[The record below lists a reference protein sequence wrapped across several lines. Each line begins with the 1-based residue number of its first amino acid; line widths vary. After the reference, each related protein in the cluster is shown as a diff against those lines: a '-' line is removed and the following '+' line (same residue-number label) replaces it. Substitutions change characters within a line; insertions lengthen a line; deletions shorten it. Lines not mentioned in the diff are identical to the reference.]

1 MPSTE
6 LLLTCLALFVLLLA
20 LTARPYTAIVMLVL
34 LLLAVLIA
42 SYVKQV
48 YLGVPMTLA
57 DVWFFLMAPLQNV
70 DLFRN
75 YPWLGLALL
84 ALVAL
89 AAAVPW
95 FGFRRESPLRWPRH
109 RLWRGA
115 LRIALGVGAA
125 VSLVLGLAT
134 APASATVGDMDA
146 WHAFQSMEAT
156 GELHGPI
163 ERLNVFLANREVFA
177 SMPSVH
183 PQSRFPYTEA
193 NDTASP
199 IEDVRPDILLVLEES
214 TFDTRLIQ
222 KCKLAPCRPP
232 LLEVPKVGTR
242 SEQGPLLVHSSG
254 GGTWLSEFALM
265 SGFDWRAFGHGGA
278 FAPVTLAPRLRRPL
292 PEYLRG
298 LGYRTIAIYPVDGN
312 FLNAQQAYRSYGFE
326 EFHAAADLNLPGNW
340 FSVRDS
346 MVFDRALQYSGVPA
360 GDTRPLFVFVL
371 TIRNHGPHGTHA
383 TPEVAPYPAMSKQ
396 LGHGL
401 TDYLARLNDSSV
413 DFLDLRQR
421 WLSAAR
427 PRVIGWF
434 GDHQPE
440 IAWDFIDTLKDLT
453 PERVPPNVT
462 AAQYKY
468 LTYYQLSSNF
478 GPPGAR
484 VDRDATDIA
493 FLGVRLLEF
502 AGTPLD
508 LGFQAA
514 RQTAAA
520 CRGQLFACTDRAL
533 VDDYLSYRIHDL
545 QDIK

>member
-6 LLLTCLALFVLLLA
+6 LLLTCLALLALLLA
-20 LTARPYTAIVMLVL
+20 LTARPYTAIAMLVL

-57 DVWFFLMAPLQNV
+57 DVWFFLLAPLQNI

-89 AAAVPW
+89 AAAIPW
-95 FGFRRESPLRWPRH
+95 FGCRRESPLRWPRH

-115 LRIALGVGAA
+115 LRIALGAGAA
-125 VSLVLGLAT
+125 VSLVLGLAS

-177 SMPSVH
+177 SMPIVH
-183 PQSRFPYTEA
+183 PQSRFPNTEA
-193 NDTASP
+193 SNAAAP

-222 KCKLAPCRPP
+222 KCRMAPCRPQM
-232 LLEVPKVGTR
+232 LEVPKAGTR

-254 GGTWLSEFALM
+254 GGTWLSEFAVM

-298 LGYRTIAIYPVDGN
+298 LGIAQSRFI
-312 FLNAQQAYRSYGFE
+312 RS
-326 EFHAAADLNLPGNW
+326 
-340 FSVRDS
+340 
-346 MVFDRALQYSGVPA
+346 
-360 GDTRPLFVFVL
+360 
-371 TIRNHGPHGTHA
+371 
-383 TPEVAPYPAMSKQ
+383 
-396 LGHGL
+396 
-401 TDYLARLNDSSV
+401 
-413 DFLDLRQR
+413 
-421 WLSAAR
+421 
-427 PRVIGWF
+427 
-434 GDHQPE
+434 
-440 IAWDFIDTLKDLT
+440 
-453 PERVPPNVT
+453 T
-462 AAQYKY
+462 AI
-468 LTYYQLSSNF
+468 S
-478 GPPGAR
+478 
-484 VDRDATDIA
+484 
-493 FLGVRLLEF
+493 
-502 AGTPLD
+502 
-508 LGFQAA
+508 
-514 RQTAAA
+514 
-520 CRGQLFACTDRAL
+520 
-533 VDDYLSYRIHDL
+533 
-545 QDIK
+545 